1 MNIAL
6 ELQRQ
11 DYYTAEQTAIIGE
24 WLNRCADGRKTK
36 SDLEKIIL
44 EMIEVDY
51 NEFDK
56 ICTLAVAEYNR
67 RLTFKR
73 LNLGLTE
80 FQRYYREK
88 SVYANRNRVY

>member
-11 DYYTAEQTAIIGE
+11 DYSTTEQTAIIGE
-24 WLNRCADGRKTK
+24 WLNKRAGDKKTK

-51 NEFDK
+51 NEFAK
-56 ICTLAVAEYNR
+56 IDTLAVAEYNR
-67 RLTFKR
+67 RITFKR
-73 LNLGLTE
+73 LKLGLTH
-80 FQRYYREK
+80 FQRYYEEK
-88 SVYANRNRVY
+88 SVYANRNWV

>member
-24 WLNRCADGRKTK
+24 WLNKCADDRRTK
-36 SDLEKIIL
+36 SALEKIIL

-80 FQRYYREK
+80 FQRYYGEK

>member
-24 WLNRCADGRKTK
+24 WLNKCADNQRTK
-36 SDLEKIIL
+36 SALEKIIL

-67 RLTFKR
+67 RLTFRR

-80 FQRYYREK
+80 FQRYYKEK

>member
-11 DYYTAEQTAIIGE
+11 DYCTALQTAVIGE
-24 WLNRCADGRKTK
+24 WLDKCADNRKTK

-51 NEFDK
+51 NEFAK
-56 ICTLAVAEYNR
+56 IGTLAVAEYNR

-88 SVYANRNRVY
+88 SIYTNRNRVY